1 MENMRIKSNTSPK
14 ISRSV
19 INYIILIVS
28 LAGIILTLTEI
39 YLNLKGTSIC
49 KTEGCTV
56 VHIFDIHN
64 TLNYLGIFI
73 FSSIFIFSLLK
84 NQRLLILRSLIL
96 SICVIVEG
104 YFIGFQAWYV
114 KEFCHFC
121 LTVAGFIFLLF
132 FLDFLSS
139 KHKTIGLVGIT
150 GFISLLISTY
160 LVNMPLI
167 SLNLKYPVIIYQKN
181 CPHCKAVIKYA
192 KENQIKINTYE
203 VKKVYPLIKI
213 LKFDSIPILIYK
225 VNNNK
230 IFAING
236 EKEIK
241 NWLKTKIRKEAS
253 FIPNSSETLFPF
265 EEGGACRID
274 QPNCE

>member
-1 MENMRIKSNTSPK
+1 MDKIKSSSKKSKDIINY
-14 ISRSV
+14 II

-28 LAGIILTLTEI
+28 LAGIILTLIEI
-39 YLNLKGTSIC
+39 YLNFKGTSIC

-64 TLNYLGIFI
+64 TLNYLGILI
-73 FSSIFIFSLLK
+73 FSSIFLFSLLK
-84 NQRLLILRSLIL
+84 NQKLLILRSLIL

-121 LTVAGFIFLLF
+121 LTIAGFIFLLF

-139 KHKTIGLVGIT
+139 KHKTIGLVGVT

-160 LVNMPLI
+160 LVNMLLIPL
-167 SLNLKYPVIIYQKN
+167 NTKYPVIIYQKN

-203 VKKVYPLIKI
+203 VKKVYPLMKI
-213 LKFDSIPILIYK
+213 LKFDSVPILIYK
-225 VNNNK
+225 DNNK
-230 IFAING
+230 VFVING

-241 NWLKTKIRKEAS
+241 DWLKTKIRRKAS
-253 FIPNSSETLFPF
+253 FISNSSEILFPF